1 MINRNEK
8 NMILEISKRFIVLFF
23 FLFAIAALPAV
34 SMAQEDAAAEEDVA
48 ADEEEADAEDADEEE
63 ADDEEADAEED
74 EYDLEPVLDIHVMA
88 GGDLV
93 SLDAPSYK
101 FGEYNGV
108 TEEGF
113 HPNAEFKL
121 IKENRGFYVDLRGKD
136 LLLHNRQVYLEL
148 GQAWKYSF
156 FVRYDQTP
164 HMISNNSKTYH
175 AGEGTNTLTLPASY
189 TRGTDP
195 SDVATALAGSIAD
208 ANLELSRDDMRY
220 GFSVPFK
227 KLRLDFM
234 ARSET
239 KKGTQSLGSVVGS
252 WAPDRRGIDLPMPVD
267 YKTDEMTTTIGYQ
280 SKAANLQLSMFS
292 STFTN
297 SNTELTWDNPYNVGP
312 KTAKT
317 ALDPNNTANKM
328 NISGGL
334 RLPGTTRVS
343 FIYETGAM
351 KQDEA
356 LLPYSNNA
364 VQTAITTALPRATA
378 SAEIDTTTMIVS
390 ASTRPITPLTLAV
403 RYKSYTTEN
412 KTAKDLFQYVRNDG
426 TAQAAIDSNYALYN
440 LPYDYIQSKI
450 DVDATYNLFAGTN
463 LKVSWISD
471 GMERTY
477 REIKKTSESTY
488 KVGLNSQ
495 LGMLA
500 MTRLNYAVSSR
511 KADDAY
517 NVANVFNAVHSAQY
531 LATVADGSK
540 FDNNPLLRKFDIA
553 DRDRTKYGAKVFLN
567 PIDIASIGLFYNFW
581 ADTYG
586 DSELGLKSTE
596 NQQYTLDF
604 TVLPTDTITLNAYY
618 STEENK
624 ASQANR
630 YILDAL
636 KDAQYNDAT
645 RDWSANHYDL
655 VPTLGFGARMKL
667 MDERLELDFNYTSTT
682 STTSIQIG
690 AGSAHMVPTQLPD
703 LTTSLTSYEL
713 VAKYALSDSLSL
725 GIGYKN
731 EEFKSEDWATKG
743 VDPLAGIMPQVLTM
757 TGSTPDYQGSLILL
771 TVNYASF

>member
-1 MINRNEK
+1 MYKGNEK
-8 NMILEISKRFIVLFF
+8 NMILEVSKRFIVLFF

-34 SMAQEDAAAEEDVA
+34 SMAQEEDAAEEEVVA
-48 ADEEEADAEDADEEE
+48 DEEADAEEDTEEEADAE
-63 ADDEEADAEED
+63 EED

-93 SLDAPSYK
+93 SIDAPSYK

-121 IKENRGFYVDLRGKD
+121 IKENRGFYIDLRGKD
-136 LLLHNRQVYLEL
+136 LLLHNRRVYLEL

-164 HMISNNSKTYH
+164 HMISNNSKTFH
-175 AGEGTNTLTLPASY
+175 AGEGTNALTLPASY

-208 ANLELSRDDMRY
+208 ANLELGRDDMQY
-220 GFSVPFK
+220 GFSVPWK
-227 KLRLDFM
+227 KLRLDFT

-252 WAPDRRGIDLPMPVD
+252 WAPDRRGIDLPMPID

-280 SKAANLQLSMFS
+280 SKMANVRVSMFS
-292 STFTN
+292 SNFTN
-297 SNTELTWDNPYNVGP
+297 NNTTLTWDNPFSVGP
-312 KTAKT
+312 DTAVT
-317 ALDPNNTANKM
+317 ALDPNNTATRT
-328 NISGGL
+328 NISAGL

-343 FIYETGAM
+343 LIYETGVM
-351 KQDEA
+351 KQDET
-356 LLPYSNNA
+356 LLPYSNNSD
-364 VQTAITTALPRATA
+364 QTDITAALPRSTA
-378 SAEIDTTTMIVS
+378 EAEIDTTTMILS
-390 ASTRPITPLTLAV
+390 ASTRPITPLTLAL

-412 KTAKDLFQYVRNDG
+412 KTTKSLFQYVRNDG
-426 TAQAAIDSNYALYN
+426 TDQASVTDSWALYN
-440 LPYDYIQSKI
+440 LPYDYTQSKMDM
-450 DVDATYNLFAGTN
+450 DVTYNIFSRTN
-463 LKVSWISD
+463 LKLSYITD
-471 GMERTY
+471 GMERTN
-477 REIKKTSESTY
+477 REIKKTTETTL
-488 KVGLNSQ
+488 KAGLNSQ
-495 LGMLA
+495 FGTNDFL
-500 MTRLNYAVSSR
+500 RLNYASSSR

-517 NVANVFNAVHSAQY
+517 NTANVYNAVHTSQY
-531 LATVADGSK
+531 IATQSDY
-540 FDNNPLLRKFDIA
+540 FDNNPLMRKFDIA
-553 DRDRTKYGAKVFLN
+553 DRDRTKYGAKVILN
-567 PIDIASIGLFYNFW
+567 PIEIATVGFFYNFW
-581 ADTYG
+581 ADDYAS
-586 DSELGLKSTE
+586 SELGLKSTE
-596 NQQYTLDF
+596 NQQYSVDF
-604 TVLPTDTITLNAYY
+604 AVLPTEEITLTAFY

-624 ASQANR
+624 AAQASR

-636 KDAQYNDAT
+636 KGAQYNDVT
-645 RDWSANHYDL
+645 RDWNANHYDL

-667 MDERLELDFNYTSTT
+667 MGEKLELDFNYTTTT

-690 AGSAHMVPTQLPD
+690 AGSEHMVPTQLPD

-713 VAKYALSDSLSL
+713 VAKYGLTDSLSL
-725 GIGYKN
+725 GVGYKN

-743 VDPLAGIMPQVLTM
+743 IDPLSGIMPQVLTM